1 MLAVAAAVFT
11 AQVQAVLAGLA
22 AAVMVGKMLRLE
34 LLELLTQAVE
44 VAAAVASVQAMALA
58 GLVLS
63 FCPFSRQITQELQR
77 DRPQSPLLVPT
88 PLSSSRHQGVTQ
100 REPFC

>member
-1 MLAVAAAVFT
+1 MLAAAAAVFT
-11 AQVQAVLAGLA
+11 LRVQAVLAGLA

-34 LLELLTQAVE
+34 LLLRLTQAAA

-63 FCPFSRQITQELQR
+63 FCPFQRQITQEP
-77 DRPQSPLLVPT
+77 RPAH
-88 PLSSSRHQGVTQ
+88 PLSQQAAPTRS
-100 REPFC
+100 